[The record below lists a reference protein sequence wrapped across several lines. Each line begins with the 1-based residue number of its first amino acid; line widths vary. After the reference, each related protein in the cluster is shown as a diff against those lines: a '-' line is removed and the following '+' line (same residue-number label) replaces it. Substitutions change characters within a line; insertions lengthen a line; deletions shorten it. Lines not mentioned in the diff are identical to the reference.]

1 MRTRILWISIAIISL
16 GIAALV
22 IPRYSGERPE
32 RVQYLTYT
40 GDNPT
45 TVKMQL
51 VAPVPELALVPEST
65 ISQTFLPGDL
75 LSIEGDLAPTTKEGM
90 DIVLVEFAKPSPD
103 GKEILG
109 NTSMQKIS
117 PGDRAI
123 KILVNVPQDPGDYT
137 LRLLFIGAGGN
148 FIARGEVLVQPSQ

>member
-1 MRTRILWISIAIISL
+1 MRTKILWISIAMVSL

-22 IPRYSGERPE
+22 IPRYVGERPE

-51 VAPVPELALVPEST
+51 VAPVADLNLVPEST

-75 LSIEGDLAPTTKEGM
+75 LSIEGELAPTTKKGM
-90 DIVLVEFAKPSPD
+90 DIVLIEFAKPLPD
-103 GKEILG
+103 GKEIFG
-109 NTSMQKIS
+109 NTSMKQLS
-117 PGDRAI
+117 PGERAI
-123 KILVNVPQDPGDYT
+123 KILVNVPKDPGDYT
-137 LRLLFIGAGGN
+137 LRLLFVGTGGN
-148 FIARGEVLVQPSQ
+148 FIARGKVLVQPGQ